1 MTTMFRCEC
10 GQELRGN
17 SDEELLAA
25 VARHL
30 ARTHRDLPAA
40 LSREAVLAMAV
51 ESSHETPPSPKE
63 TP

>member
-1 MTTMFRCEC
+1 MFRCEC

-30 ARTHRDLPAA
+30 ARAHKDLPPT
-40 LSREAVLAMAV
+40 LSREALLAMAV
-51 ESSHETPPSPKE
+51 QEPARVPVSTQRSDRR
-63 TP
+63 